1 MVLCYVEEITSLLI
15 KWLQNLESLAA
26 YLTGSSPSPA
36 HLSQPNPGTNS
47 ATSAVVKDVAAT
59 SQQCLGESRKK
70 ATFEEVSKAFH
81 GQTYQNLSDVV
92 KRATS
97 ELATLCAEMEIYSF
111 HSNTSGVAGKDKDQ
125 EVTTMDTVERE
136 KGSGLSSEKE
146 RELDVD
152 SGIMASESDRGKDN
166 HGRTAAEKEKEAIDD
181 GGSRATERSE
191 REKESDLTS
200 SQKEGV
206 ADGTSTT
213 MHKENER
220 EKAVSLLSSSV
231 EQCGSLVE
239 FVRCYGPLLDGMR
252 LKQLLLSSR
261 EWWERRECLAAL
273 SAANEYETCTAG
285 ESQILHVTNVS
296 YDKLIM
302 FGQTVNN
309 AHKCSFHLLNFW
321 TGHSI

>member
-1 MVLCYVEEITSLLI
+1 M
-15 KWLQNLESLAA
+15 
-26 YLTGSSPSPA
+26 
-36 HLSQPNPGTNS
+36 
-47 ATSAVVKDVAAT
+47 AT
-59 SQQCLGESRKK
+59 SQQCLGGSQTK

-81 GQTYQNLSDVV
+81 GQNYQNLSDVV

-111 HSNTSGVAGKDKDQ
+111 HNNASGIAGKDKDQ
-125 EVTTMDTVERE
+125 EVTTMDAVERE
-136 KGSGLSSEKE
+136 KGSSLSSEKE
-146 RELDVD
+146 RELGVD
-152 SGIMASESDRGKDN
+152 SGIMASESDRGKDD
-166 HGRTAAEKEKEAIDD
+166 HGFTVAEKEKEAID
-181 GGSRATERSE
+181 GGLRATERSE
-191 REKESDLTS
+191 REKESDHIS
-200 SQKEGV
+200 SQREGV
-206 ADGTSTT
+206 ADGTCITT
-213 MHKENER
+213 HTEYER
-220 EKAVSLLSSSV
+220 EETLSSLSSAV
-231 EQCGSLVE
+231 EQCGNLVE
-239 FVRCYGPLLDGMR
+239 FVRCYGPLMDGVR